1 MYSNEV
7 DEPKEAGL
15 RWEVG
20 AVTPSPH
27 LWDGMGLETVQPPMA
42 NELSQSRLHN
52 ESSIETPKGQG
63 SRTEGSRDHQGAGRV
78 AGLER
83 GQESHI
89 APSHTLRLA
98 SLPSGCSGVGSVIAI
113 REMQEKCF
121 PEF

>member
-42 NELSQSRLHN
+42 NELVNHAYTMN
-52 ESSIETPKGQG
+52 P
-63 SRTEGSRDHQGAGRV
+63 
-78 AGLER
+78 
-83 GQESHI
+83 
-89 APSHTLRLA
+89 P
-98 SLPSGCSGVGSVIAI
+98 
-113 REMQEKCF
+113 
-121 PEF
+121 